1 MSEQKI
7 KEGWAVDREMR
18 IIYHWT
24 SSETS
29 AKLRILDPAM
39 KGKSPVIRTDG
50 DFTTINGSGGTIKD
64 FLLQHIGG
72 YYRDK
77 GIPDYNERAK
87 RILKESETSQVTID
101 DVIENVT
108 LIANYG
114 PVDGMDILYKGRKFR
129 LKGDDFLSAKGF
141 KIWLLSEFGENLR
154 VQMGANNSQWTYF
167 VSVLQKLSEIRPSA
181 QDDLAPPVFQD
192 LTGGIMRNKVY
203 HEWEEEALIDLD
215 KSGIKSYFLIDGVFY
230 LHSKIYND
238 IMEHHEL
245 TRRKMRQYFEPYL
258 IEQNSVVVHQHDLF
272 LRFWKLDWKRL
283 SADFPELSSLNGGE
297 GKHVV
302 VYISGLE
309 QPTEIEVG
317 GSKVML
323 RNEDIITLPE
333 SIAKQLVV
341 DGKGKVVGK

>member
-1 MSEQKI
+1 MSEQKNS
-7 KEGWAVDREMR
+7 EGWAVDREMH
-18 IIYHWT
+18 IVFHWA
-24 SSETS
+24 SSGSS
-29 AKLRILDPAM
+29 AKLRIMDPDK
-39 KGKSPVIRTDG
+39 KGKGPTIIND
-50 DFTTINGSGGTIKD
+50 DDITTINGSSGTIKD

-77 GIPDYNERAK
+77 RIPDYNERAK
-87 RILKESETSQVTID
+87 RILEESETSQVTID
-101 DVIENVT
+101 DIIENIT
-108 LIANYG
+108 LVVNYG

-129 LKGDDFLSAKGF
+129 LKGDDFLSAKSF

-154 VQMGANNSQWTYF
+154 IQMGSNSSQWTHF
-167 VSVLQKLSEIRPSA
+167 VSVLQKLSEVRPSA

-192 LTGGIMRNKVY
+192 LIGAIMRNKIF
-203 HEWEEEALIDLD
+203 HEWDEEALVDLD
-215 KSGIKSYFLIDGVFY
+215 KSGIKSFFLIDGVFY

-258 IEQNSVVVHQHDLF
+258 VEQNSVVVHQHDLH
-272 LRFWKLDWKRL
+272 LRFWKLDWKRMV
-283 SADFPELSSLNGGE
+283 ADFPELGNLDKE
-297 GKHVV
+297 EKRVA

-341 DGKGKVVGK
+341 DGKGKVIEK